1 MSKIK
6 KQINIMMS
14 KYHKKAV
21 LSLFVLAS
29 VCGKISAQ
37 SSNDTIQVQEPKQDS
52 SIVLNTE
59 KNNFNYKRLI
69 VPTVFIGY
77 GVASLTVK
85 DLKKLNFSTR
95 DEINEHKPDH
105 IKLDSYTQFAPA
117 ALVYGLNAIGV
128 EGKHNFRDRTIIYG
142 TSMLIT
148 SAITIPL
155 KHIVKEERPDE
166 SNNLSFPSGHT
177 AIAFA
182 SAQFMFREYKDT
194 NFLLGISGYSLAVF
208 TGIYRMLNDKHWVG
222 DVVAGAGFGILST
235 ELAYWLYPK
244 INTMLGGKNKN
255 TATMVMPFYQDKSI
269 GIGLVKTF

>member
-1 MSKIK
+1 MSKFTK
-6 KQINIMMS
+6 KTTF
-14 KYHKKAV
+14 
-21 LSLFVLAS
+21 LLFVIIFA
-29 VCGKISAQ
+29 CGKMTAQ
-37 SSNDTIQVQEPKQDS
+37 TGNDTIQVQAPEKDS
-52 SIVLNTE
+52 TVVLATE
-59 KNNFNYKRLI
+59 KNHLNYKTLI
-69 VPTVFIGY
+69 IPTAFIGY
-77 GVASLTVK
+77 GVASLSVNG
-85 DLKKLNFSTR
+85 LKQLNFSTR

-105 IKLDSYTQFAPA
+105 IKLDSYSQFAPA
-117 ALVYGLNAIGV
+117 VLVFGLNAAGV
-128 EGKHNFRDRTIIYG
+128 KGKHNFKDKSIIYG

-194 NFLLGISGYSLAVF
+194 NFWLSISGYSLAVF
-208 TGIYRMLNDKHWVG
+208 TGVYRMLNDKHWVG

-244 INTMLGGKNKN
+244 INHMLGGKNKN
-255 TATMVMPFYQDKSI
+255 TATMVMPFYQNKSV
-269 GIGLVKTF
+269 GIGMVKTF

>member
-14 KYHKKAV
+14 KYHKKAI

-29 VCGKISAQ
+29 VCGKVSAQ

-244 INTMLGGKNKN
+244 INNMLGGKNKN
-255 TATMVMPFYQDKSI
+255 SATMVMPFYQDKSV

>member
-1 MSKIK
+1 MSKFTQK
-6 KQINIMMS
+6 TVFNIFI
-14 KYHKKAV
+14 
-21 LSLFVLAS
+21 LFS
-29 VCGKISAQ
+29 TFGKVAAQ
-37 SSNDTIQVQEPKQDS
+37 NNDTIQVQETKQDS
-52 SIVLNTE
+52 IVELNTE
-59 KNNFNYKRLI
+59 TNHLNYKRLI
-69 VPTVFIGY
+69 IPTALIGY
-77 GVASLTVK
+77 GVASLSVK
-85 DLKKLNFSTR
+85 GIKQLNFSTR

-105 IKLDSYTQFAPA
+105 IRLDNYTQFAPA
-117 ALVYGLNAIGV
+117 ALVYGLNAFGV
-128 EGKHNFRDRTIIYG
+128 EGKHNFRDRSIIYG

-155 KHIVKEERPDE
+155 KHIVKEERPDQ

-194 NFLLGISGYSLAVF
+194 NFWLGISGYSLAVF
-208 TGIYRMLNDKHWVG
+208 TGVYRMLNDKHWVG

-244 INTMLGGKNKN
+244 INHLIGGKNQN
-255 TATMVMPFYQDKSI
+255 SATMVMPFYQNKSV